1 METVIAI
8 GVLVVLLT
16 GFLAVFTP
24 ATLGIRRSI
33 SSQQANRLTTTLER
47 ELVTLRTGQ
56 SPTTAKT
63 GFDKAFDWIQKSNT
77 AATAVLVYQ
86 YRGDTSTLRA
96 DGTPQPLDNIS
107 GQPGTDYIIQ
117 SMARRIDDPLLPDD
131 LEAIDGAI
139 FYVKTRQLVYSG
151 NEMILGQA
159 GEIRNPNKIDDPI
172 IATPDT
178 YPAAVIAFSAEFYSL
193 PTKSEDF
200 IKGPGFTKRFTNA
213 KNPVFTRNL
222 AIRR

>member
-1 METVIAI
+1 MKNTHISSKNRSRRAFTLMETVIAI

-47 ELVTLRTGQ
+47 ELVTIRTGQ

-77 AATAVLVYQ
+77 AASAILVYQ
-86 YRGDTSTLRA
+86 YRGDTSTLRS
-96 DGTPQPLDNIS
+96 DGSPQPLDNIS

-117 SMARRIDDPLLPDD
+117 SIARRVDDTLLLED
-131 LEAIDGAI
+131 LKAIDGAI
-139 FYVKTRQLVYSG
+139 FYVKTKQLVYSG
-151 NEMILGQA
+151 NEMILGKE
-159 GEIRNPNKIDDPI
+159 GEIRNPNKIDDPVI
-172 IATPDT
+172 ETPDT
-178 YPAAVIAFSAEFYSL
+178 YPAAVIAFSA
-193 PTKSEDF
+193 DF
-200 IKGPGFTKRFTNA
+200 
-213 KNPVFTRNL
+213 
-222 AIRR
+222 